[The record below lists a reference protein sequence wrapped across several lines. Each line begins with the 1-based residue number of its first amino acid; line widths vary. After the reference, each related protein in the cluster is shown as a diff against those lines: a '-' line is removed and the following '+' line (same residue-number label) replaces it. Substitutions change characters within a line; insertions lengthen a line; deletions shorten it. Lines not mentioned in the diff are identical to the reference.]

1 MKEKTLVIEIR
12 EEREEDRQAIG
23 RINEQAFG
31 QPTEA
36 NIVDAL
42 RANCPGLLSLVAI
55 AGSRVVGHILF
66 SPVVIESRDGT
77 IWGMGLAPMA
87 VLPEHQRQ
95 GIGSELV
102 RTGISRLRDRQCP
115 FVVVVGHAE
124 YYPRFG
130 FERASLHAI
139 RSQWDG
145 IPDEAFMVLILDNAA
160 MTGAYG
166 VARFRSEFDSMA

>member
-1 MKEKTLVIEIR
+1 MIEIR
-12 EEREEDRQAIG
+12 EEREEDRQAIR
-23 RINEQAFG
+23 RINEQAFS
-31 QPTEA
+31 QPAEA

-42 RANCPGLLSLVAI
+42 RTNCPGLLSLVALT
-55 AGSRVVGHILF
+55 GGGGVGHILF
-66 SPVVIESRDGT
+66 SPVVIESREGPVT
-77 IWGMGLAPMA
+77 GMGLAPIA
-87 VLPEHQRQ
+87 VLPEHQQQ

-102 RTGISRLRDRQCP
+102 RTGIARLKERRCP
-115 FVVVVGHAE
+115 FVVVLGHAE

-160 MTGAYG
+160 MSGASG
-166 VARFRSEFDSMA
+166 VARFRSEFDSLV

>member
-1 MKEKTLVIEIR
+1 MIEIR
-12 EEREEDRQAIG
+12 EEREEDREGIG

-31 QPTEA
+31 QPAEA

-42 RANCPGLLSLVAI
+42 RKNCPGLLSLVAL
-55 AGSRVVGHILF
+55 AGGRVAGHILF
-66 SPVVIESRDGT
+66 SPVVIESRKGPVP
-77 IWGMGLAPMA
+77 GMGLAPMA

-102 RTGISRLRDRQCP
+102 RTGIARLRERRCP
-115 FVVVVGHAE
+115 FVVVLGHAE

-139 RSQWDG
+139 GSQWEG
-145 IPDEAFMVLILDNAA
+145 IPDEAFMVLILDRAA
-160 MTGAYG
+160 MTGASG
-166 VARFRSEFDSMA
+166 VARFRSEFDAAV